1 MIFHAFRE
9 AAGSGQG
16 SPGSVVA
23 DWRRRRW
30 VYFVG
35 FNDGLVIGTFS
46 QLHPERTL
54 PGVPRRGSE
63 EPSEVPGELL
73 GCPEGTL
80 VGRKGSRGGPWDASE
95 GH

>member
-1 MIFHAFRE
+1 MISHEFWVAI
-9 AAGSGQG
+9 GSVQVG
-16 SPGSVVA
+16 PGSVVA

-35 FNDGLVIGTFS
+35 FNDGLVIGSFS
-46 QLHPERTL
+46 QVHPERTFR
-54 PGVPRRGSE
+54 GVPRRGSE

-73 GCPEGTL
+73 GCPQGTL